1 MGILAFIHA
10 KGEIVTKWASA
21 TFGVSVIEF
30 AYQDGYTPTVG
41 PQL

>member
-21 TFGVSVIEF
+21 TFGAFILCCHSLSGKRIF
-30 AYQDGYTPTVG
+30 ISPKS
-41 PQL
+41 